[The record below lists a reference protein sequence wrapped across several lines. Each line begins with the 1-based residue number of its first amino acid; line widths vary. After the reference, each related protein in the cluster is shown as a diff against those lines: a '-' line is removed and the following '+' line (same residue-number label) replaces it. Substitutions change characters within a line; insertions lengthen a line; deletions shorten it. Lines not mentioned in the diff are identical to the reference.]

1 MHRSKP
7 ERILI
12 LGAAG
17 RDFHNFNVAYRDNP
31 DVHVVA
37 FTATQIPDIAG
48 RRYPVELAGSQY
60 PDGIPIRDE
69 AELERLIAEH
79 AVDTVDFAYSDVSH
93 ETVMHLASRALA
105 AGADFKLQGPDTTM
119 IPSSKPV
126 VAICAVRTGCGK
138 SQTTR
143 AVAAAFK
150 AAGKRVAIIRHPMP
164 YGDLAQQAVQ
174 RFAEYA
180 DLDRHECTI
189 EEREEYEPHIDNG
202 HVVYAGVDYG
212 AILHEAEQE
221 ADVVLWDG
229 GNNDLSFY
237 RPDLMITVT
246 DPLRAGH
253 AFHYHPGEANLR
265 MADIVVINKTD
276 TATTE
281 QLAKARQEV
290 AALAPDAHLI
300 EAASPVTLAASVT
313 GQRVLVVEDGPTV
326 THGGMGFGAGYVA
339 ATAAGATLVDPR
351 PHAAGSLMGV
361 FEKFPHLEEVLPAMG
376 YGAQQ
381 VRDLEATINAIEC
394 DAVVSGTPIDL
405 ARVVSIDRPL
415 IRARYDL
422 GAAAATA
429 LAEQVTQH
437 LFGG

>member
-1 MHRSKP
+1 MQRSKP

-12 LGAAG
+12 MGAAG

-31 DVHVVA
+31 GAHVVA

-48 RRYPVELAGSQY
+48 RRYPPELAGRHY

-69 AELERLIAEH
+69 ADMERLIAEH
-79 AVDTVDFAYSDVSH
+79 KVETVVFAYSDVSH

-105 AGADFKLQGPDTTM
+105 AGADFKLQGPDATM

-143 AVAAAFK
+143 AVAAALK
-150 AAGKRVAIIRHPMP
+150 ATGKRVAIIRHPMP
-164 YGDLAQQAVQ
+164 YGDLVEQAVQ
-174 RFAEYA
+174 RFAKYA
-180 DLDRHECTI
+180 DLDRNECTI

-202 HVVYAGVDYG
+202 HIVYAGVDYG
-212 AILHEAEQE
+212 AILREAEQK

-237 RPDLMITVT
+237 RPDLMITIT

-253 AFHYHPGEANLR
+253 AHHYHPGETNLR

-276 TATTE
+276 TATAA
-281 QLAKARQEV
+281 QLAAAREEV
-290 AALAPDAHLI
+290 AVLAPNASLI
-300 EAASPVTLAASVT
+300 EAASPVTLAASVA
-313 GQRVLVVEDGPTV
+313 GKRVLVVEDGPTV
-326 THGGMGFGAGYVA
+326 THGGMAYGAGYVA

-351 PHAAGSLMGV
+351 PHAAGSLVEV
-361 FEKFPHLEEVLPAMG
+361 FERFPHLEQVLPAMG

-381 VRDLEATINAIEC
+381 VRDLEATINAVEC

-415 IRARYDL
+415 IRARYNL
-422 GAAAATA
+422 GEAAAAE
-429 LAEQVTQH
+429 LAQQVSQR
-437 LFGG
+437 LFG